1 MYCPEVGNFVL
12 TSPPVVSGAKRF
24 FVSSNGMQGCGFRTI
39 AHGGPKEAEE
49 TLAAAERRYERKHEN
64 MR

>member
-1 MYCPEVGNFVL
+1 MILYERLLYHLSQEQEKDKPNN
-12 TSPPVVSGAKRF
+12 A
-24 FVSSNGMQGCGFRTI
+24 QGRTFRTI